1 MWYGDK
7 KVAKDMTK
15 EQLEKK
21 FIFGLSHLNLGTSV
35 LTNNGFK
42 FKEFSKALHPKW
54 PGLLNAFSSPTLDT
68 VNLSVC
74 NLGSKDV
81 ELLSYALF

>member
-15 EQLEKK
+15 EQLERK
-21 FIFGLSHLNLGTSV
+21 FTFGLTHLNLGSSV
-35 LTNNGFK
+35 LTHNGFK
-42 FKEFSKALHPKW
+42 FKELSKALHPKW
-54 PGLLNAFSSPTLDT
+54 PGLLNAFSSNTLDT

-74 NLGSKDV
+74 NLVAKDV
-81 ELLSYALF
+81 ELLS